1 MRLHLL
7 LGAVVV
13 TAGCAAHSHPGVSDR
28 SRPAPGSA
36 PSSIIST
43 EPGGNADV
51 AAYHQARE
59 RLIAE
64 ERALRLGAGLVLTA
78 DEEAANRRLL
88 ALKQEEFA
96 RTRTYFP
103 PAQSFLRERTKRLIA
118 ESPVFA
124 VMKRL
129 PKGAILHAHG
139 GAMGD
144 FRWLVSRVT
153 SRPDCYVYVG
163 PGPTPDRGALRIA
176 AQSPGGGWRLVSELR
191 AAAPDAK
198 VFDDE
203 LFRSI
208 TLGEEDLERD
218 DVWEEFSAIF
228 RRISGLWTDRTLLA
242 EHWRTTL
249 EGVIAEN
256 VQYMES
262 RTGPIDEAIIREVRG
277 RDPSFDMKFIP
288 VAGRSVTRERLSQIL
303 KAVVDMRVKDPERV
317 KGFDLVQEEDRT
329 NTNLFYVEQLL
340 AARRDAEQRG
350 VALPLF
356 LHSGESN
363 WVENENLYD
372 AILLGASR
380 IGHGTTLINHPLLM
394 NIVRTRGIAVEVCP
408 TSNQILGYVQDLRAH
423 PAVHYINAGLPIV
436 LSPDDAGI
444 MRNSLSHD
452 FYAAFMAWGLDLR
465 SLKQLAMN
473 SLVYSAMNAD
483 EKRRAIAEWERR
495 WSAFIAW
502 INARSAV
509 PADGVMQP

>member
-1 MRLHLL
+1 MRFHFLL
-7 LGAVVV
+7 AAVAV
-13 TAGCAAHSHPGVSDR
+13 TTACAAHPAPGGPPR
-28 SRPAPGSA
+28 SRPAAGSA
-36 PSSIIST
+36 PSSTASV
-43 EPGGNADV
+43 EPTHYTDV
-51 AAYHQARE
+51 AAYRQARA

-78 DEEAANRRLL
+78 DEEAAGRRLA
-88 ALKQEEFA
+88 ALKQEELR
-96 RTRTYFP
+96 RTRNYFP
-103 PAQSFLRERTKRLIA
+103 PARSFLREKTKQLIA
-118 ESPVFA
+118 GSPVFA

-144 FRWLVSRVT
+144 FRWLVARAT
-153 SRPDCYVYVG
+153 YRPDCYVYLG
-163 PGPTPDRGALRIA
+163 PGPTPDRGALRISS
-176 AQSPGGGWRLVSELR
+176 QSPGNGWRLVSDLR
-191 AAAPDAK
+191 AAAADVTA
-198 VFDDE
+198 FDDG

-208 TLGEEDLERD
+208 TLGEEDLDRD
-218 DVWEEFSAIF
+218 DMWEEFSAIF
-228 RRISGLWTDRTLLA
+228 RRISGLLADRTLLA

-249 EGVIAEN
+249 EGIIAEN

-262 RTGPIDEAIIREVRG
+262 RTGPIDETLIREVRG

-288 VAGRSVTRERLSQIL
+288 VAGRSVTRARLSQIL
-303 KAVVDMRVKDPERV
+303 SAVVEMRAKEPERV

-329 NTNLFYVEQLL
+329 NTNLFYVEELL
-340 AARRDAEQRG
+340 AARRAAERRG
-350 VALPLF
+350 ATLPLY

-394 NIVRTRGIAVEVCP
+394 DLVKTRGIAVEVCP

-423 PAVHYINAGLPIV
+423 PAVNYINAGLPIV

-452 FYAAFMAWGLDLR
+452 FYVAFMAWGLDLR

-473 SLVYSAMNAD
+473 SLLYSAMNAD

-502 INARSAV
+502 VNERSTV
-509 PADGVMQP
+509 PADGAIQP